1 MAGRPPRARANCAR
15 RRTDADTMSDQHHA
29 TTDGTGGAAGSAG
42 TRAEPRAGMLA
53 PIRETEL
60 LAPATTQ
67 HLPGPPAGPGD
78 PLAGGLDYR
87 RAWHAFRRRWIP
99 ATVLAVTCAGL
110 AGLLTFLLLPR
121 GYEAVAWLR
130 VRDKSGMFGAGVGR
144 DSAEYEAYRKTQ
156 VQLIKS
162 PLVLMAGLRK
172 ANVNSLVTLKN
183 QEDKVGWLTRN
194 VQVSAPMESEVLQVR
209 LRGENP
215 REITAI
221 VNAVTSAYLS
231 DVVNKEK
238 VERLTRRDMLE
249 KKYKENMADIRDRLD
264 TYHDLARSLGTTD
277 STEVATQRA
286 LLLDHLSTL
295 RAQQT
300 QLQRDIAMLDAELAV
315 MDAKARGEITLE
327 QSVPEEM
334 VDAMVLRDPQFV
346 ELRDQLA
353 GLEEAILYQSQRSA
367 RGANDP
373 ACKKLQDMRDGL
385 LQRMEQRREEL
396 KPQIIT
402 QLSLDAAGR
411 RTGASAESP
420 VVLRMRREIMARQ
433 LDEATTDF
441 DRVAE
446 EVKQLGQANADL
458 SARRQ
463 EIEQL
468 TKVTDEMGIRLNATE
483 IDIAMPNR
491 VELIEEAS
499 VPEGSDELFRTMLTF
514 LATAAGLVLGGGSVV
529 AFEYLRD
536 RLSTA
541 EEVPQRLGLRVIG
554 TVPRIT
560 RRTNP
565 GHVAERVDGVRAV
578 ISQTG
583 REAPRVILVT
593 SAVEHE
599 GKTTFASQLAA
610 SLARTGK
617 RTLLLD
623 GDLRHPN
630 VHLALGLDL
639 RTGLPELL
647 RGEISND
654 EAVQPT
660 GVEGLFA
667 VTGGAC
673 DYAAITALSR
683 SVTSQILAGFRESFD
698 HVVIDA
704 GPVLSFADVL
714 LLGQASDLAIVA
726 TMRDVS
732 RVPQVMAAVEKL
744 RSVGV
749 RVLGAVV
756 NGVDD
761 TAARREYAS
770 PLTA

>member
-1 MAGRPPRARANCAR
+1 
-15 RRTDADTMSDQHHA
+15 MSDQHHA
-29 TTDGTGGAAGSAG
+29 TTDGSGTAATAA
-42 TRAEPRAGMLA
+42 TARIDPRAGMLA
-53 PIRETEL
+53 PIRETDL
-60 LAPATTQ
+60 LVPSTSP
-67 HLPGPPAGPGD
+67 HLPGPPATVGD

-99 ATVLAVTCAGL
+99 ATVVALTLATL
-110 AGLLTFLLLPR
+110 AGLLTFVFLPR

-130 VRDKSGMFGAGVGR
+130 VRDKSGMFGAGMGR

-162 PLVLMAGLRK
+162 PLVLMAALRR
-172 ANVNSLVTLKN
+172 AGVNSLGTLKGE
-183 QEDKVGWLTRN
+183 EDKVGWLMRN
-194 VQVSAPMESEVLQVR
+194 VQVSAPMESEVLQIR
-209 LRGENP
+209 LRGEDP
-215 REITAI
+215 REITTI
-221 VNAVTSAYLS
+221 VNAVTNAYLN

-238 VERLTRRDMLE
+238 AERLSRRDTLE
-249 KKYKENMADIRDRLD
+249 KKYKENMADIRGRLD
-264 TYHDLARSLGTTD
+264 TYHNLAKTLGTTD
-277 STEVATQRA
+277 SAEVATQRA
-286 LLLDHLSTL
+286 LLLDHLGTL

-300 QLQRDIAMLDAELAV
+300 QLQRDIAMVDAELAV

-346 ELRDQLA
+346 ELRDRLA
-353 GLEEAILYQSQRSA
+353 GIEEAILYQSQRSA
-367 RGANDP
+367 RGPNDP
-373 ACKKLQDMRDGL
+373 AVRKLQDMRNGL
-385 LQRMEQRREEL
+385 LVRMEQRREEL

-402 QLSLDAAGR
+402 QLSMDAAGR
-411 RTGASAESP
+411 RTGAAAESP

-433 LDEATTDF
+433 LEEAAKDF
-441 DRVAE
+441 DEVAT

-458 SARRQ
+458 MARRQ

-499 VPEGSDELFRTMLTF
+499 VPEGSDELFRTMLTV
-514 LATAAGLVLGGGSVV
+514 LATAGGLVLGGGSVV

-541 EEVPQRLGLRVIG
+541 DEVPQRLGLRVIG

-583 REAPRVILVT
+583 REAPKVILVT

-639 RTGLPELL
+639 RAGLPELL
-647 RGEISND
+647 RGEIGND

-683 SVTSQILAGFRESFD
+683 TVTAQVLSGFRESFD
-698 HVVIDA
+698 HIVIDA

-714 LLGQASDLAIVA
+714 LLGQASDVAIVA

-732 RVPQVMAAVEKL
+732 RVPQVMAAVDKL

-749 RVLGAVV
+749 KVLGAVV

-770 PLTA
+770 PVTA